1 MKKTIPNV
9 YPNPTQGEIALE
21 GEGIS
26 HVRIANLY
34 GQTDSLLF
42 SFILFYSLLFFSHG
56 NDTTLSYTGS
66 GKNIL
71 VCWFF
76 SVIIQRR
83 KILRLYNRMKPNRN
97 SFLNPR
103 IWHLCKGIVKN
114 ALHTWRIFVRW
125 DIYKELTF
133 PFSSFVSA

>member
-1 MKKTIPNV
+1 MSIPTPPKAKSSLRAKASV
-9 YPNPTQGEIALE
+9 MSVSRTFM
-21 GEGIS
+21 
-26 HVRIANLY
+26 VRPILFY
-34 GQTDSLLF
+34 SLLF